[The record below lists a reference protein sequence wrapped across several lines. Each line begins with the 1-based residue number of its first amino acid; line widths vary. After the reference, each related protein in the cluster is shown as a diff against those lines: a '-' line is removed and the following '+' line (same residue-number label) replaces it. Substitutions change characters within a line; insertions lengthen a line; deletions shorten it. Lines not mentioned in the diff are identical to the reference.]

1 MSLGLRHVEKRKK
14 ARLSGF
20 PTRSSVLKNALDIL
34 IYPLAIGGPL
44 AMLPQVI
51 QLYSERNASGLAL
64 PTWVLF
70 LCFNAVWCMYGIVHK
85 DRPIILTNMVLAALN
100 FSVVAGILLFS

>member
-14 ARLSGF
+14 ERLSGF
-20 PTRSSVLKNALDIL
+20 PTRSSILKNALDIL
-34 IYPLAIGGPL
+34 IYPIAIGGPL

-51 QLYSERNASGLAL
+51 QLYSERDASSLAL

-70 LCFNAVWCMYGIVHK
+70 VCFNIIWFVYGIVHK

-100 FSVVAGILLFS
+100 FSVVAGILLFR